1 MSKPWGPIGAWA
13 AEAEREEAEEKAQ
26 AAAAV
31 AAGVGGAGNFPSLR
45 EASSTKQ
52 KKKKMTLQEFN
63 MQQQQAPPA
72 SRGLTPDEM
81 FRLPTGPTQRA
92 PGEESSFGRLGGGFS
107 NYGRRDRDED
117 RGGGG
122 GGRRSYGGFDDD
134 RRGGGPPSRVSDFD
148 QPSRAD
154 EADNWAM
161 GKKSSFPLPSSDSGR
176 SSRYGALGGGGG
188 GGGGMGM
195 SRADE
200 VDNWGAGKKPMVPV
214 RSSTFGSSF
223 RDSRPEPDRWAR
235 GVGFGEGEREQPLE
249 RRRLVLDPPRGEGL
263 GGGGVVEPVV
273 KTSSNKPNPFGT
285 ARPREEVLAEK
296 GLDWKKVDLEIEAK
310 KSSSSRPTSE
320 HSSRPSSAQSSR
332 SEGLGLQGTEGGG
345 GVKQLRPKVNPFGDA
360 KPREVLLQEKG
371 MDWRKIDLDLE
382 HRRVDRP
389 ETEAE
394 KNLKEE
400 IDHLKKEFE
409 SSSHANSEP
418 LEGSGEDQ
426 TTMHDLIVSKERD
439 LELLIRELDDKV
451 RFGQKAI
458 ERPGSGAGRV
468 SSFHE
473 RPPPQSFQ
481 EPRNVEFMD
490 RPRSRG
496 TGDMWSRQGDDR
508 RSYQGGREGG
518 FLSSRDMNGYVMR
531 PIAHSYLCLLFLLQF
546 FQGNMSFLYQ
556 NPDS

>member
-1 MSKPWGPIGAWA
+1 MSKTWGPIGAWA

-26 AAAAV
+26 AAAAA
-31 AAGVGGAGNFPSLR
+31 AAGVVGAGNFPSLR

-63 MQQQQAPPA
+63 MQQQQAPPP

-81 FRLPTGPTQRA
+81 VRLPTGPTQRA
-92 PGEESSFGRLGGGFS
+92 PGEESSFGRGFS

-117 RGGGG
+117 RGG

-161 GKKSSFPLPSSDSGR
+161 GKKSSFPSPSTDSGR
-176 SSRYGALGGGGG
+176 SNRYGALGGGGG
-188 GGGGMGM
+188 GAGGMGM

-223 RDSRPEPDRWAR
+223 RDSRPEPDRWSR
-235 GVGFGEGEREQPLE
+235 GVVLGEGEREQPLE

-263 GGGGVVEPVV
+263 GGGGGGVVEPVV

-310 KSSSSRPTSE
+310 RSSSSRPTSE

-345 GVKQLRPKVNPFGDA
+345 GVKQPRPKVNPFGDA

-382 HRRVDRP
+382 HRRVDRFVLFTSLP
-389 ETEAE
+389 SFGYQ
-394 KNLKEE
+394 LQY
-400 IDHLKKEFE
+400 
-409 SSSHANSEP
+409 SSSIS
-418 LEGSGEDQ
+418 
-426 TTMHDLIVSKERD
+426 VSVNNLRFM
-439 LELLIRELDDKV
+439 LLKL
-451 RFGQKAI
+451 F
-458 ERPGSGAGRV
+458 RV
-468 SSFHE
+468 
-473 RPPPQSFQ
+473 
-481 EPRNVEFMD
+481 
-490 RPRSRG
+490 
-496 TGDMWSRQGDDR
+496 
-508 RSYQGGREGG
+508 
-518 FLSSRDMNGYVMR
+518 
-531 PIAHSYLCLLFLLQF
+531 
-546 FQGNMSFLYQ
+546 
-556 NPDS
+556 